1 MKDNKTLL
9 LLVVS
14 LLLLLASIT
23 LLWSWGYQFSFN
35 HNEATS
41 SEPVKIK
48 TNTRSEANIS
58 DSLQKIYY
66 TTLAHLDKTIDS
78 IYTHT
83 DSIKGNLVNNL
94 TDFYKTR
101 NQIADLFKNRAGNG
115 DIAIANQRI
124 LQLQQRISLLSS
136 SNADIEKENKR
147 LNILLKQYLDENKK
161 ASNTSTQSAASIVTQ
176 KNTTVDNDNENEP
189 ATVEPTH
196 YNNEATTLAVGNVQI
211 IATSADDGKETLSAD
226 NAGKITGA
234 FSVKN
239 NSSQNSRT
247 DLYVVLLQ
255 PDGKTLQKSTWESGS
270 FETPAGKRIYSCKLM
285 AQCAPGESKKLQFWI
300 AADKY
305 QKGNYTLLIYQNG
318 EVIARASKIL
328 S

>member
-124 LQLQQRISLLSS
+124 LQLQQRISLLS
-136 SNADIEKENKR
+136 
-147 LNILLKQYLDENKK
+147 
-161 ASNTSTQSAASIVTQ
+161 
-176 KNTTVDNDNENEP
+176 
-189 ATVEPTH
+189 
-196 YNNEATTLAVGNVQI
+196 
-211 IATSADDGKETLSAD
+211 
-226 NAGKITGA
+226 
-234 FSVKN
+234 
-239 NSSQNSRT
+239 
-247 DLYVVLLQ
+247 
-255 PDGKTLQKSTWESGS
+255 
-270 FETPAGKRIYSCKLM
+270 
-285 AQCAPGESKKLQFWI
+285 
-300 AADKY
+300 
-305 QKGNYTLLIYQNG
+305 
-318 EVIARASKIL
+318 
-328 S
+328 